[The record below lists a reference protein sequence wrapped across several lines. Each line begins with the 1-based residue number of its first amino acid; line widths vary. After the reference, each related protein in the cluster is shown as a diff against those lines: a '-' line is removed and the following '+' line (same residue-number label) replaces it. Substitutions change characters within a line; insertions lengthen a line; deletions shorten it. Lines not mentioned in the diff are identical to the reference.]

1 MTISPLFG
9 CKRPLMSLIKVVLPL
24 PFGPNNPIILPFGIV
39 MVKSSIAFFH
49 DKILK
54 HDVVAIG
61 VPLL

>member
-1 MTISPLFG
+1 
-9 CKRPLMSLIKVVLPL
+9 MSLIKVVLPL

-49 DKILK
+49 GKILK